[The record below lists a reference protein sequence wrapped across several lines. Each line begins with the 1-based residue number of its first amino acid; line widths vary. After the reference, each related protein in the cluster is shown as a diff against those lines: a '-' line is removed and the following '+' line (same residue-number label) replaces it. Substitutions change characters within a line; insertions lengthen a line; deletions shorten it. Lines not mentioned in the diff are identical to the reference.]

1 MDGDYDNNR
10 RVYRSAP
17 TPKNSNRWPR
27 LKRKGCQWDAEAHEG
42 GLDRW
47 WRRRDLGMW
56 GQATDMEREKERKK
70 ALLTEGDR
78 KIKKDT
84 HLQHF
89 EVS

>member
-42 GLDRW
+42 EVWTDGGGGEIW
-47 WRRRDLGMW
+47 ECG
-56 GQATDMEREKERKK
+56 GQATDIEKEKK
-70 ALLTEGDR
+70 STTHWRRQEDKEG
-78 KIKKDT
+78 
-84 HLQHF
+84 HSSAAF
-89 EVS
+89 

>member
-1 MDGDYDNNR
+1 
-10 RVYRSAP
+10 
-17 TPKNSNRWPR
+17 
-27 LKRKGCQWDAEAHEG
+27 
-42 GLDRW
+42 
-47 WRRRDLGMW
+47 MW

-70 ALLTEGDR
+70 ALLTKGDR

>member
-1 MDGDYDNNR
+1 MLKPTKEVWTDG
-10 RVYRSAP
+10 
-17 TPKNSNRWPR
+17 
-27 LKRKGCQWDAEAHEG
+27 G
-42 GLDRW
+42 GGEIWECGD
-47 WRRRDLGMW
+47 RRRTW
-56 GQATDMEREKERKK
+56 RERKK